1 MFSIQ
6 IIGKNLKKT
15 ITLKYSIIYKK
26 DVRLDNTNFWV
37 TIVKYTYKKKLDILL
52 YLDLIE
58 VKKKPWHSIWY
69 LEGCQK

>member
-58 VKKKPWHSIWY
+58 VKKKTVA
-69 LEGCQK
+69 

>member
-58 VKKKPWHSIWY
+58 VKKNRGIVF
-69 LEGCQK
+69 GI